1 MIMKLQDTTTRG
13 LLLAILCLA
22 VLATTPGCSRHAGIP
37 ANPFPA
43 SDEVAGWV
51 KTGDTRTFSAAEL
64 WSYID
69 GDAERYVK
77 AGLQSTSTSDY
88 NFKNSFD
95 TVVDIYTMG
104 DAKSA
109 GAILEGEPAGQ
120 AKPVSIGDGG
130 RLYGGSLVFRKGR
143 YLVRAVAYKQSSEV
157 QQALQDLG
165 REIERRL
172 SQ

>member
-1 MIMKLQDTTTRG
+1 MTMKVQDATIRG
-13 LLLAILCLA
+13 LILAILCLV
-22 VLATTPGCSRHAGIP
+22 VLATPGCSRHAGIP

-43 SDEVAGWV
+43 SDDVAGWV
-51 KTGDTRTFSAAEL
+51 KTGETRTFSAAEL

-104 DAKSA
+104 DAKA
-109 GAILEGEPAGQ
+109 ARAILEGEAAGQ

-130 RLYGGSLVFRKGR
+130 RLYSGSLVFRKGR
-143 YLVRAVAYKQSSEV
+143 YLVRAVAYKQSPEV

>member
-1 MIMKLQDTTTRG
+1 MTMKLRHTTTRG

-22 VLATTPGCSRHAGIP
+22 VLATPGCNRHAAIP

-43 SDEVAGWV
+43 SNEVAGWV
-51 KTGDTRTFSAAEL
+51 KTGETRTFSATEL

-77 AGLQSTSTSDY
+77 AGVQSTSTSDY

-95 TVVDIYTMG
+95 AVVDIYTMQ
-104 DAKSA
+104 DAKGA
-109 GAILEGEPAGQ
+109 RAILDGEPSGQ
-120 AKPVSIGDGG
+120 AKALQIGDSG
-130 RLYGGSLVFRKGR
+130 RLYGGSLVFCKGR
-143 YLVRAVAYKQSSEV
+143 YLVRGVAYKQSSEV

>member
-1 MIMKLQDTTTRG
+1 MTVNLQHTTTRG
-13 LLLAILCLA
+13 LLLAISCLA
-22 VLATTPGCSRHAGIP
+22 VLATLACSRHAGIL

-43 SDEVAGWV
+43 SNEVAGWV
-51 KTGDTRTFSAAEL
+51 KTGETRTFSAAEL

-77 AGLQSTSTSDY
+77 AGVQTTSTSDY
-88 NFKNSFD
+88 SFKNSFD
-95 TVVDIYTMG
+95 VVVDIYTMQ
-104 DAKSA
+104 DAKGA
-109 GAILEGEPAGQ
+109 RAILDGEPSGQ
-120 AKPVSIGDGG
+120 AKALQIGDSG
-130 RLYGGSLVFRKGR
+130 RLYGGSLVFCKGR

-157 QQALQDLG
+157 QQALQNLG

>member
-1 MIMKLQDTTTRG
+1 MTLKSTTGSG
-13 LLLAILCLA
+13 LILA
-22 VLATTPGCSRHAGIP
+22 VLWVAILANAGCSRHP
-37 ANPFPA
+37 AVPASPFPA
-43 SDEVAGWV
+43 SNEVAGWV
-51 KTGDTRTFSAAEL
+51 KTAETRTFSATEL

-77 AGLQSTSTSDY
+77 AGVQSTSTSDY

-104 DAKSA
+104 DAKGSRT
-109 GAILEGEPAGQ
+109 ILEGEPAGQ
-120 AKPVSIGDGG
+120 AKAVSIGDGG
-130 RLYGGSLVFRKGR
+130 RLYGSSLVFCKGR
-143 YLVRAVAYKQSSEV
+143 YLVRAVAYKQSPEV
-157 QQALQDLG
+157 PQALQDLS